1 MQPNSMTKFASP
13 GGGDPE
19 VPIRVEVWDHDHL
32 SFNDLIGAAT
42 TTLSEILI
50 CTEAQISCEWVLED
64 RSGKPSGT
72 ISLANFSDVGLDAFF
87 DANTRSS
94 IAAIRPKLAKL
105 KSNLQTPG
113 TGRSRKSNS
122 RRLNGI
128 STNKST
134 AYQNIELACT
144 SNSRSNTYE
153 NIELP
158 ASTETT
164 GPTYDDS
171 EFPASKTTATNEVDK
186 TADRPAPPQ
195 TQSSVMAVNTTFN
208 GVLLGTPAG
217 LAVATA
223 SVPLVLAD
231 AELLLGD
238 ITSVAV
244 DTDYMPEFDWDASA
258 ESGTNPGAGDGNTGG
273 NGDRM
278 LPAPASEGQQPSPPA
293 LQMLSA
299 PVSTSTSEAQQPSL
313 PMTPIFVFEEEGADE
328 NIYDNV
334 AWESTVI

>member
-1 MQPNSMTKFASP
+1 MTKFASP